1 MNPKTKVLQY
11 GLGPVGNRI
20 TEYLV
25 ERNDFEIV
33 GAIDSDPAKMGVDI
47 GELAGL
53 PQPLG
58 VPVRNDDAAVLGE
71 VTPDIVVLTTT
82 SSLKQIQPQIM
93 EIVGHGINVV
103 STCEELSYPWI
114 TKPQIAREI
123 DHAAKEQNVSVLST
137 GVNPGF
143 LMDFLPVTLSGVC
156 RDVRRIRVERIQ
168 NAQSRR
174 IPFQRK
180 IGVGLTVEQFSEK
193 VREKTLRHVGLTES
207 IHMIAARMRW
217 VLDQTED
224 IVEPVIAEY
233 AVTTAEFTIEPGMAI
248 GVNQVG
254 RGYVNGEEVITLVF
268 RAALGVADAC
278 ERILLEGSPNIEM
291 NIGGGVNGDIA
302 TCAICVNAIP
312 VVISA
317 AAGLRTMVDIESI
330 ACLR

>member
-20 TEYLV
+20 TEYLA

-47 GELAGL
+47 GELSGL

-58 VPVRNDDAAVLGE
+58 VLIRNDPGVVLGE
-71 VTPDIVVLTTT
+71 TNPDIVVLTTT

-114 TKPQIAREI
+114 TNPQIAREI
-123 DHAAKEQNVSVLST
+123 DQAAKEQNVSVLST

-180 IGVGLTVEQFSEK
+180 IGVGLTVEQFYEK
-193 VREKTLRHVGLTES
+193 VREKTLRHVGMTES
-207 IHMIAARMRW
+207 IQMIAARMRW
-217 VLDQTED
+217 VLDKTED

-233 AVTTAEFTIEPGMAI
+233 GVTTADFTIEPGMAI
-248 GVNQVG
+248 GINQVG

-268 RAALGVADAC
+268 KAALGVADAR
-278 ERILLEGSPNIEM
+278 ERIVLEGSPNIDM
-291 NIGGGVNGDIA
+291 KIGGGVDGDIA

-312 VVISA
+312 VVICA